1 MNMWEHGGAGASEGG
16 ASAEEAVRS
25 VISEE
30 STWQEVDAVRE
41 ATWQSFAQAWQGGD
55 TSTLSYM
62 LGQSAV
68 DGPESAGENYLPAL
82 AGGASAQDAGQL
94 TEQAHFQS
102 ILGGRG
108 SFNQQGYLT
117 TNFEFDWLGNSLW
130 IQGFDPS
137 LQARARIQEAFN
149 ELRTFQAL
157 SEGTISAF
165 DEIITGT
172 TGDDNF

>member
-1 MNMWEHGGAGASEGG
+1 
-16 ASAEEAVRS
+16 
-25 VISEE
+25 
-30 STWQEVDAVRE
+30 
-41 ATWQSFAQAWQGGD
+41 
-55 TSTLSYM
+55 
-62 LGQSAV
+62 
-68 DGPESAGENYLPAL
+68 PESAGENYLQAL
-82 AGGASAQDAGQL
+82 AGGASAQDAWQL

-102 ILGGRG
+102 ILGGLG

-137 LQARARIQEAFN
+137 LQARARIQETFN

-172 TGDDNF
+172 TGDDNLVGTGRNTLFRFTQGSTLGGTDTLNGGLGTDEFQVSDLDDILVVGNIGTNVFSYSSKSGSVTGSMTLTSV